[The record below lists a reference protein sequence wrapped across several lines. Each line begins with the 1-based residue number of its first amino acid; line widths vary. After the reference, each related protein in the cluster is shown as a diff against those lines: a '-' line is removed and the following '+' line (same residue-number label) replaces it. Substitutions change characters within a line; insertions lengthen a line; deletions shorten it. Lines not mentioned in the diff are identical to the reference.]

1 MARWM
6 SKEDM
11 CTHIQT
17 HTHTH
22 GTLIQSLK
30 KSKILPFVTM
40 WVNLKGIMLSK
51 ISQTEKADYS
61 TISLACAIRNTK
73 LTETGTRLVVAR
85 GEYELPLCLRPPALP
100 NWHTNTQLSF
110 SDLLKFWFLLSCLWG
125 LVPFL
130 VIYQRWRT
138 QFISLER
145 LFSFWNLDHG
155 IVLRPYLFDRVIKAC
170 DFVFYV
176 TFFIVMGSNFP
187 FGFQPTK

>member
-1 MARWM
+1 M

-11 CTHIQT
+11 CAHIHT
-17 HTHTH
+17 YKHTHTH

-40 WVNLKGIMLSK
+40 WMNLKGIMLSK

-61 TISLACAIRNTK
+61 TISLECAIWNTK
-73 LTETGTRLVVAR
+73 LTETGTRLVVAT

-100 NWHTNTQLSF
+100 NWHTNTRLSF

-130 VIYQRWRT
+130 VIYQRWWT

-145 LFSFWNLDHG
+145 LFSFWNLDRG
-155 IVLRPYLFDRVIKAC
+155 IVLGPHLFDRVIKAC

-176 TFFIVMGSNFP
+176 TFFIVMGSNFA
-187 FGFQPTK
+187 FGLQHTK

>member
-1 MARWM
+1 MYTH
-6 SKEDM
+6 
-11 CTHIQT
+11 THIQT

-40 WVNLKGIMLSK
+40 WMNLKGIMLSK

-100 NWHTNTQLSF
+100 N
-110 SDLLKFWFLLSCLWG
+110 
-125 LVPFL
+125 
-130 VIYQRWRT
+130 
-138 QFISLER
+138 
-145 LFSFWNLDHG
+145 
-155 IVLRPYLFDRVIKAC
+155 
-170 DFVFYV
+170 
-176 TFFIVMGSNFP
+176 
-187 FGFQPTK
+187 